1 MSKQTLLIVISAVA
15 VFIATTCL
23 YTVDEREK
31 VVQVRLGK
39 IKGADYEPGLHWKFP
54 LTDNIKRYDSRIL
67 TLDNPPE
74 RFLTLEKKNLNVD
87 FFVKWRIQDVDRYFR
102 ATGGDEL
109 RALDRLSK
117 IIKDGLRGEFAKRTI
132 QQAVSGE
139 REEIMATISAS
150 ADVQVQE
157 YGIQIV
163 DVRIKR
169 IDFTDDISGSVYDR
183 MRAER
188 KRVANE
194 FRARGAKEAEK
205 IRADA
210 DRQREVI
217 LAEAYKKAEQ
227 LRGEGDAEATD
238 IYARAYNRDREFYAF
253 YRSLK
258 VYEQAWQDKQDIL
271 VLEPDGEFFKYFN
284 PTAR

>member
-1 MSKQTLLIVISAVA
+1 M
-15 VFIATTCL
+15 
-23 YTVDEREK
+23 
-31 VVQVRLGK
+31 
-39 IKGADYEPGLHWKFP
+39 
-54 LTDNIKRYDSRIL
+54 
-67 TLDNPPE
+67 
-74 RFLTLEKKNLNVD
+74 
-87 FFVKWRIQDVDRYFR
+87 KWRIQDVDRYFR